1 MWRRETPQERWDRY
15 EDDAFEAGLDG
26 GGLDQTEI
34 GQLVVR
40 TGLYG
45 RNRAEADELL
55 APFVEINE
63 LAKRRDFGPEH
74 GTMVNELRS
83 RGWTVPFD
91 QFDSEGNTIAG
102 PNYEPPYDAD
112 EEDTEGGAE

>member
-1 MWRRETPQERWDRY
+1 MWRKETPQERLDRY
-15 EDDAFEAGLDG
+15 EDDAYEVGLDG

-55 APFVEINE
+55 APFVELNE
-63 LAKRRDFGPEH
+63 LGRRRDFSPQHGP
-74 GTMVNELRS
+74 MVERLRS
-83 RGWTVPFD
+83 RNWKVPFYE
-91 QFDSEGNTIAG
+91 FDSEGNTIAG
-102 PNYEPPYDAD
+102 PNHVPEEPED
-112 EEDTEGGAE
+112 EHGDGY